1 MVKKIIKGIF
11 AGAAIS
17 LGGIANISSGSK
29 LFGSLFFVIGLF
41 LVLTT
46 DLNLFTGKV
55 CYVFDNKP
63 KYIPDLIIIYLSN
76 LIGAS
81 VVGYALRLDKFLPY
95 AENYS
100 VGLSTRMDY
109 PFWQVIILGFFCN
122 VLIYIAVNGYKTQ
135 DKEWKKVCSLFFGVS
150 VFVLCGFE
158 HSVADMFYISF
169 CNMWSGKA
177 VLFLLSVTIGN
188 ILGGIIIPLIKKLFL
203 DGKEKT
209 DRPTESAC
217 PNESNGEAAKEQ

>member
-1 MVKKIIKGIF
+1 MSKTFMKAVL
-11 AGAAIS
+11 AGGAIS
-17 LGGIANISSGSK
+17 LGGIANILSGNK
-29 LFGSLFFVIGLF
+29 IVGSLFFIIGLF

-55 CYVFDNKP
+55 CYLITGKTNIK
-63 KYIPDLIIIYLSN
+63 DLIIIYLGN

-81 VVGYALRLDKFLPY
+81 LVGTIFSLLPKYHASVV
-95 AENYS
+95 NYS
-100 VGLSTRMDY
+100 VGLADRIAA
-109 PFWQVIILGFFCN
+109 PVLQIIILGFFCN

-135 DKEWKKVCSLFFGVS
+135 DKEWKKICSLFFGVS

-158 HSVADMFYISF
+158 HSVADMFYISI

-188 ILGGIIIPLIKKLFL
+188 ILGGIIIPLIKKLFS
-203 DGKEKT
+203 DDKQKT
-209 DRPTESAC
+209 DRLTESAF
-217 PNESNGEAAKEQ
+217 PNDSNGEAAKEQ

>member
-1 MVKKIIKGIF
+1 MSKTFIEAVL
-11 AGAAIS
+11 AGGAIS
-17 LGGIANISSGSK
+17 LGGIANILSGNK
-29 LFGSLFFVIGLF
+29 IVGSLFFIIGLF

-55 CYVFDNKP
+55 CYLITGKTNIK
-63 KYIPDLIIIYLSN
+63 DLIIIYLGN

-81 VVGYALRLDKFLPY
+81 LVGTIFSLLPKYHASVV
-95 AENYS
+95 NYS
-100 VGLSTRMDY
+100 IGLADRIAA
-109 PFWQVIILGFFCN
+109 PVLQIIILGFFCN

-135 DKEWKKVCSLFFGVS
+135 DKEWKKICSLFFGVS

-158 HSVADMFYISF
+158 HSVADMFYISI

-188 ILGGIIIPLIKKLFL
+188 ILGGIIIPLIKKLFS
-203 DGKEKT
+203 DDKQKT
-209 DRPTESAC
+209 DRLTESAF
-217 PNESNGEAAKEQ
+217 PNDSNGEAAKEQ

>member
-1 MVKKIIKGIF
+1 MAKKIIKGIL

-29 LFGSLFFVIGLF
+29 IFGSLFFVIGLF

-63 KYIPDLIIIYLSN
+63 KYLLDLVIIYLSN
-76 LIGAS
+76 LIGAAA
-81 VVGYALRLDKFLPY
+81 VGYLLRLDKFLPY

-109 PFWQVIILGFFCN
+109 PFWQIIILGFFCN

-135 DKEWKKVCSLFFGVS
+135 DKEWKKACSLFFGVA

-169 CNMWSGKA
+169 CNMWSCKA
-177 VLFLLSVTIGN
+177 VLFLLFVTIGN
-188 ILGGIIIPLIKKLFL
+188 ILGGIIVPLIKKLFFG
-203 DGKEKT
+203 DEQKT
-209 DRPTESAC
+209 TCMAEPAC
-217 PNESNGEAAKEQ
+217 LNENSDEAAE

>member
-1 MVKKIIKGIF
+1 MAKKIIKGIL

-29 LFGSLFFVIGLF
+29 IFGSLFFVIGLF

-55 CYVFDNKP
+55 CYVLGNKP
-63 KYIPDLIIIYLSN
+63 KYLLDLVIIYLSN
-76 LIGAS
+76 LIGATA
-81 VVGYALRLDKFLPY
+81 VGYMLRLDKFLPY

-100 VGLSTRMDY
+100 VGLSTRMNY
-109 PFWQVIILGFFCN
+109 PFWQIIILGFFCN

-135 DKEWKKVCSLFFGVS
+135 DKEWKKACSLFFGVA

-177 VLFLLSVTIGN
+177 VLFLLFVTIGN
-188 ILGGIIIPLIKKLFL
+188 ILGGIIIPLIKKLFS
-203 DGKEKT
+203 DDKQKS
-209 DRPTESAC
+209 DRLTESAC
-217 PNESNGEAAKEQ
+217 PNENNGEATKEQ